1 MDLLV
6 IPEDIAGSNG
16 NDTLVTCYE
25 EGSVKLLCPTEQRL
39 VDEDEGDGDR
49 PVGGDHPQDVSVAL
63 QQGLL
68 PSPVHPCLQM
78 YVAHLAVET
87 PAWK

>member
-1 MDLLV
+1 MDLLL

-16 NDTLVTCYE
+16 YDTLVTCDE

-39 VDEDEGDGDR
+39 VDKDESDGDS

-68 PSPVHPCLQM
+68 PSPVHPRLQS
-78 YVAHLAVET
+78 YVAHLAVKT
-87 PAWK
+87 